1 MTWLGGWAVTGGTN
15 SAAEAR
21 LMLQA
26 STRASQGVVETGD
39 LKVTETG
46 TPSSSVQVAAGAC
59 VIKGVEV
66 NFQGSYSGVNAGVD
80 TLAVPASGASA
91 THHLIIARAE
101 DPTFSGSPW
110 TTDLGA
116 GAPVVRAVLV
126 PDVAAGTTTV
136 PAGTSGIPLARIDM
150 PASTA
155 TVTDDMIVDLRSLA
169 DPRRERLLLTE
180 APATASTAIG
190 ASLTW
195 SYFDTANGWN
205 IAVPSWAAR
214 AIIKVDVSPIRYDLG
229 FFFGQVGAS
238 FGASIN
244 VQPSVIDDNQGS
256 GIRRVPTTIGDT
268 VAIPSA
274 YRGTTQ
280 LLRVRAAAL
289 ETGQVGRIQVDSG
302 TTLIADVQFEEAPQ

>member
-39 LKVTETG
+39 LKVTETS
-46 TPSSSVQVAAGAC
+46 TPSSSVTVAAGAC
-59 VIKGVEV
+59 IVKGVEV
-66 NFQGSYSGVNAGVD
+66 NFQGSYSGVNAGTD

-110 TTDLGA
+110 TTDLGS

-126 PDVAAGTTTV
+126 PNVAAGTTSV

-180 APATASTAIG
+180 APASMSAAIG
-190 ASLTW
+190 ANITW
-195 SYFDTANGWN
+195 SYFSTAAGWN
-205 IAVPSWAAR
+205 IVVPSWAATM
-214 AIIKVDVSPIRYDLG
+214 KVKIDVAPLRYDLG
-229 FFFGQVGAS
+229 FFFGQLGAS
-238 FGASIN
+238 FGASVNI
-244 VQPSVIDDNQGS
+244 QPSVLDDNQGS
-256 GIRRVPTTIGDT
+256 GIRRVGAAIGDT
-268 VAIPSA
+268 VAVPSA
-274 YRGTTQ
+274 YRGTSQ
-280 LLRVRAAAL
+280 LLRVRAAAM
-289 ETGQVGRIQVDSG
+289 ETGGVGRIYVDSG
-302 TTLIADVQFEEAPQ
+302 TTLVADVQFEEAPQ